1 MLRQDFFVGGHAA
14 LDFLNSLAAPH
25 GEWIESIVNGEAY
38 LSWLADAGL
47 LKPDEVQKLLA
58 IFGKPALDQVAVE
71 ARELRE
77 WFRQVIMKSPNISG
91 YWRTAS
97 TIAKLNNLLA
107 MDCLFYQ
114 LEMHDKQ
121 LALREWHRYTQARQF
136 LIPIALSIAELIV
149 NGDLALIK
157 CCANPPCTLWF
168 YDRTKGHRRRFCS
181 ITICGNRIKVAA
193 FRLRQRKAK

>member
-1 MLRQDFFVGGHAA
+1 MGARQRDVLIENVPIVSGPHCGESCFTATSTRCYRRCPARSGSRSASPSAA
-14 LDFLNSLAAPH
+14 
-25 GEWIESIVNGEAY
+25 
-38 LSWLADAGL
+38 
-47 LKPDEVQKLLA
+47 
-58 IFGKPALDQVAVE
+58 
-71 ARELRE
+71 ARSSARTACASRRE
-77 WFRQVIMKSPNISG
+77 WFRRVIMKSSDISG

-107 MDCLFYQ
+107 MDCSLYQ

-121 LALREWHRYTQARQF
+121 LALRERHRYTQARQF
-136 LIPIALSIAELIV
+136 LIPIAQSIAELIA

-181 ITICGNRIKVAA
+181 TTVCGNRIKVAA